1 MSLTASKPPYRFV
14 SFSTSITWSARVV
27 MDQRIISISLQFGQF
42 VGHGAGGGADLRLS
56 VIRGD
61 EEAQGGGAGGARG
74 GRPGGRGGGGGER
87 PTWER
92 AGGGVYLGH
101 AGTGGEPAVSPPQLA
116 SDLESV

>member
-42 VGHGAGGGADLRLS
+42 VGHGAGGCADLRLS

-61 EEAQGGGAGGARG
+61 EEAQAGGAGGRARER
-74 GRPGGRGGGGGER
+74 GRAGSWGGEG
-87 PTWER
+87 PAGR
-92 AGGGVYLGH
+92 APGGGVYWGS
-101 AGTGGEPAVSPPQLA
+101 PASSVERALSPPQLA
-116 SDLESV
+116 SDLE

>member
-61 EEAQGGGAGGARG
+61 EEAQAGGGGGA
-74 GRPGGRGGGGGER
+74 RPGGGGGGEGGPGLKPPR
-87 PTWER
+87 GGFFWGSPRTWGAREI
-92 AGGGVYLGH
+92 
-101 AGTGGEPAVSPPQLA
+101 SPPQLA
-116 SDLESV
+116 SDL